1 VLLSALLA
9 SCAAPPPPA
18 PPPPPPPPSAGE
30 TLFLAQQW
38 PEALVQFE
46 HDYETALA
54 EDDRRL
60 ALYGLSCTQ
69 LALASSDEQL
79 AQAMAN
85 LERWIEEHEKN
96 PGDIN
101 PRLLVVAFKAQGER
115 LHVKSQELSRLVK
128 RKNGVIASQRKKI
141 TEMAD
146 TVDNLQK
153 QLEELEAIDETLQE
167 KRKAL

>member
-1 VLLSALLA
+1 M
-9 SCAAPPPPA
+9 
-18 PPPPPPPPSAGE
+18 
-30 TLFLAQQW
+30 
-38 PEALVQFE
+38 QFE
-46 HDYETALA
+46 HDYKTAPA

-60 ALYGLSCTQ
+60 ALYGLYCTQ
-69 LALASSDEQL
+69 LAQASSDEQL

-96 PGDIN
+96 PGDFN

-115 LHVKSQELSRLVK
+115 LHAKGQELNRLVK

-146 TVDNLQK
+146 TVGNLQK

>member
-1 VLLSALLA
+1 MTRETEEWRSRYGKVRHHNGMRSPAVLEPDGTKKYPYLINKEQIDNIFKEHHGDD
-9 SCAAPPPPA
+9 APIVW
-18 PPPPPPPPSAGE
+18 S
-30 TLFLAQQW
+30 Q
-38 PEALVQFE
+38 V
-46 HDYETALA
+46 
-54 EDDRRL
+54 
-60 ALYGLSCTQ
+60 YGFPVPKG
-69 LALASSDEQL
+69 SDN
-79 AQAMAN
+79 AVIS
-85 LERWIEEHEKN
+85 EREI
-96 PGDIN
+96 
-101 PRLLVVAFKAQGER
+101 VAFKAQGER

>member
-1 VLLSALLA
+1 
-9 SCAAPPPPA
+9 
-18 PPPPPPPPSAGE
+18 
-30 TLFLAQQW
+30 
-38 PEALVQFE
+38 VQFE

-54 EDDRRL
+54 EDDRQL

-69 LALASSDEQL
+69 LALATGDEQL
-79 AQAMAN
+79 VQAIAN
-85 LERWIEEHEKN
+85 LEHWLEEHEKN

-101 PRLLVVAFKAQGER
+101 PRLLVVAFKAQRER
-115 LHVKSQELSRLVK
+115 LHVKGQELSRLVK
-128 RKNGVIASQRKKI
+128 RKNGIITSQRKKI

-146 TVDNLQK
+146 TVDSLQK

>member
-1 VLLSALLA
+1 M
-9 SCAAPPPPA
+9 
-18 PPPPPPPPSAGE
+18 
-30 TLFLAQQW
+30 
-38 PEALVQFE
+38 QFE

-54 EDDRRL
+54 EDDRSQ

-69 LALASSDEQL
+69 LVLATSDEQL

-85 LERWIEEHEKN
+85 LELWIEEHEKK

-115 LHVKSQELSRLVK
+115 LHVKSQELTRLVK
-128 RKNGVIASQRKKI
+128 RKNGIIASQRKKI

>member
-1 VLLSALLA
+1 M
-9 SCAAPPPPA
+9 
-18 PPPPPPPPSAGE
+18 
-30 TLFLAQQW
+30 
-38 PEALVQFE
+38 QFE

-54 EDDRRL
+54 EDDRQL

-69 LALASSDEQL
+69 LAQATGDEQL
-79 AQAMAN
+79 VQAIAN
-85 LERWIEEHEKN
+85 LEHWVEEHEKN

-115 LHVKSQELSRLVK
+115 LHVKGQELSRLVK
-128 RKNGVIASQRKKI
+128 RKNGIIASQRKKI

-167 KRKAL
+167 RRKAL